1 MNKKILSACLILV
14 LTSLACGFNIN
25 IPQPAEPIPDVID
38 EINIPY
44 PDADEISLKLSFG
57 DGDLKLSSGATD
69 LVEGT
74 ATYNYEEFKPKIES
88 EAGKVEIKLLDSDFD
103 TLPPLKNRKNEWDFK
118 LGNQPMNLEI
128 NSGAYEGMFD
138 FGGLSLTN
146 LDINDGAADVTINF
160 SSPNQSE
167 METFRY
173 DTGASNVKIENLAN
187 ANFSVF
193 DFSSGAGDYTLD
205 FSGEWQRDATVKIE
219 SGLSN
224 IILIVPEGVNVIA
237 TVEGGALNVSADSS
251 WNQDGNIYRKD
262 GQGIKLTIV
271 IEMGAGNLT
280 LTD

>member
-1 MNKKILSACLILV
+1 
-14 LTSLACGFNIN
+14 
-25 IPQPAEPIPDVID
+25 
-38 EINIPY
+38 
-44 PDADEISLKLSFG
+44 
-57 DGDLKLSSGATD
+57 
-69 LVEGT
+69 
-74 ATYNYEEFKPKIES
+74 
-88 EAGKVEIKLLDSDFD
+88 
-103 TLPPLKNRKNEWDFK
+103 
-118 LGNQPMNLEI
+118 MNLEI

-224 IILIVPEGVNVIA
+224 VILIVPEGVNVIA
-237 TVEGGALNVSADSS
+237 TVEGGALNVSANSS

>member
-25 IPQPAEPIPDVID
+25 IPQPAEPIPDVTD